1 MDMIR
6 TAVNITGDAVV
17 STIVA
22 KREGKIDLSVYD
34 DPNAGMAQEDNLA
47 VDHDAEAALALQVRA
62 HPAE

>member
-22 KREGKIDLSVYD
+22 KREGQIDLSVYD